1 MEIHLCSLRGF
12 VPQPKGDH
20 RPIHTVL
27 KKVHGCGV
35 STDVR
40 GYSLPSERG
49 AGLGGKMG
57 VLGDATLDRIAAKSM
72 VTHAGED
79 RISRHTVTFA

>member
-1 MEIHLCSLRGF
+1 MEIHLCSPRGF
-12 VPQPKGDH
+12 VPQPKGEH
-20 RPIHTVL
+20 RAIHTVL

-35 STDVR
+35 STNVR
-40 GYSLPSERG
+40 GYSLPCERG
-49 AGLGGKMG
+49 AGLCGKMG
-57 VLGDATLDRIAAKSM
+57 VPSDATLDRIAAKPT